1 VQHSIFEHK
10 AALFAVAIATALV
23 TGFVIYSAM
32 SFFADTGEEPP
43 IRVKNGSL
51 EFHIESRKHSWE
63 KRGND
68 MKSWQIKGRPE
79 RGQLKLDVALAV
91 DTGVQCTLQEKEG
104 ANTVTVS
111 YRDESVSPAREFDVT
126 IKADPVGGS
135 SDKSR
140 LGLDSGD
147 PLEFLQTNPPTPHQD
162 QRLFSSKPGY
172 ITMIKAD
179 GAEMCHFQ
187 NASQLKSLLI
197 MDYWR

>member
-1 VQHSIFEHK
+1 
-10 AALFAVAIATALV
+10 
-23 TGFVIYSAM
+23 
-32 SFFADTGEEPP
+32 
-43 IRVKNGSL
+43 
-51 EFHIESRKHSWE
+51 
-63 KRGND
+63 
-68 MKSWQIKGRPE
+68 
-79 RGQLKLDVALAV
+79 
-91 DTGVQCTLQEKEG
+91 
-104 ANTVTVS
+104 
-111 YRDESVSPAREFDVT
+111 VSPAREFDVT